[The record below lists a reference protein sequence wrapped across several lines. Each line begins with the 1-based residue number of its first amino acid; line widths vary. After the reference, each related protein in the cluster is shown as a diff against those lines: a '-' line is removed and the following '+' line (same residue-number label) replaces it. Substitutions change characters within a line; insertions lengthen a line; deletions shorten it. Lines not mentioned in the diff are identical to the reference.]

1 MKKALILALLF
12 TCTAQAQTIGVKDI
26 PADVEGE
33 TTIAIKKGPKATTE
47 RKYEIVVTE
56 DEIEA
61 DSAPLLKEAR
71 ANWKKACGEWKQE
84 TKDLNKENRV
94 MQMSCGKMR
103 CSTESMESTCTSKS
117 KLTVRVPL
125 TE

>member
-12 TCTAQAQTIGVKDI
+12 TWTAQAQTIGVKDI

-33 TTIAIKKGPKATTE
+33 TTIAIKKGPKAIIE
-47 RKYEIVVTE
+47 RKYEVVTTE
-56 DEIEA
+56 DEIEG

-71 ANWKKACGEWKQE
+71 TNWKKACSDWKNE
-84 TKDLNKENRV
+84 TKELNKDNRV

-117 KLTVRVPL
+117 KLTLRVPL
-125 TE
+125 ND